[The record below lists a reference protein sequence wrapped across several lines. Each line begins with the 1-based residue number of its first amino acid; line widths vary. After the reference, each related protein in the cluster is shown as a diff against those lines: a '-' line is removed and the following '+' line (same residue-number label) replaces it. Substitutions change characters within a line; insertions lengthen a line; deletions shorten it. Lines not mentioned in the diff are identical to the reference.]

1 MKTRATRARQMS
13 SVKLVLAHNYM
24 MRPWSA
30 GSGAE
35 RGWEAGG
42 ASRGARWAGAE
53 RWARAPHS
61 LPYLCG
67 AGAPVGGAGRGAAAA
82 PVSAFDQERMPGAH
96 VVDFY
101 FERMRGGRVRQ
112 GRKYM
117 PDISYMKKW
126 ELVCTHHNQAAM
138 GPALEHLAAEDEDAA
153 IQLVALVNTKLNA
166 PICAANLL
174 YQLEQLLRQNS
185 LCLIFVAQ
193 DGIAQLLRHSAAMP
207 TEMEYVYLRCFKT
220 LITQEQGRLAVL
232 ESPEAVRVLCRYV
245 AAFESQAR
253 TRLLTTDILLLLS
266 YVDSTRVSQELEQH
280 YSRWLAAVETTITD
294 EAQWRRSPFRAQ
306 SPQQFMIDYC
316 VSTMFLI
323 NALIQGMPSY
333 QAKGKTI
340 RLLRDAG
347 IHRIFHRIVSSG
359 EKFDSEI
366 LLDEI
371 SKYQTRET
379 EINAKFVPE
388 TPPSRYVSF
397 AAQIKTIVSLTQG
410 TSLESS
416 MALVLDSIR
425 QIITSRTSAEA
436 AKLLQLFHSIFKY
449 LIAHSY
455 DREELGTESV
465 LRAALNKL
473 MDDLQSTQVNQRAV
487 QELEAAHAQI
497 EDLKKAVTKLEHQ
510 KFVTKSI
517 ISRELSAT
525 KQTLSQK
532 LDYIAELEDKLEA
545 LETQLKNEREKYER
559 EIANRDSERRLSNS
573 SVFLFAQLKNGNGL
587 PHSNVSRTPSLTR
600 SKRVSYSALLTENQ
614 SRRSFSGPEG
624 ITTSENDNPRADHTF
639 GSQSHRRTH
648 STMLSGAVS
657 PINLADLESRPLHV
671 TSPRPTLASN
681 KSKTTKPQKLGKDIA
696 TTRPLIPPPPPL
708 PPSPYSGQLGAKG
721 AAAAPSVTEAAS
733 VGTLAPAQTAMAS
746 AVHEATV
753 PGIESSAVPGET
765 TPIRVGGASR
775 LSHASWGEGTP
786 KLESVP
792 EVAAA
797 EINQEMAGSDIVGG
811 ATAQA
816 PVPLDQST
824 GAAPLPGRQ
833 APQSVPMPKCLNCPA
848 TSTDKTVI
856 SQPQLQMAR
865 EPTHDDSGAVA
876 SGLGEAC
883 TESNQGQTLE
893 NQCPAAPAAVIQ
905 TASAATQVPMGS
917 QAVAASGVPASLSRV
932 PTPAAGSAQQTC
944 EGLAGPPAHPYAE
957 VISEPLSVSELTQVL
972 ETAISPST
980 RDTEFGK
987 NALITTSPG
996 SILPPPPP
1004 LPGVLT
1010 KHVTGTSFQLQTELA
1025 PPPPPLPDVLTKHVA
1040 ASCLQPQAVPAPAP
1054 QSELKN
1060 AVVPAPPPAPPVPDV
1075 LLKNVIVP
1083 PPPPPMPEVLL
1094 RNAGA
1099 PPAPPIPD
1107 VLLKNAILPIPPPP
1121 PPPPLF
1127 DGHACPPPPPLPNF
1141 ASAAGQGLAPTMLT
1155 QQPSPPSTRI
1165 KLKQI
1170 HWDKIENI
1178 KETVWCDEQQR
1189 VSKSSELESLGI
1201 FKEIE
1206 ELFEIKPASTNLANA
1221 TASLLKAKS
1230 SRISL
1235 LSRELAQEF
1244 GINLHVFSLYTVE
1257 ELVDKVLSCDSEVM
1271 KNQGVLEFFC
1281 KEEAN
1286 NVPQSIQRLF
1296 GPYETNY
1303 LTGER
1308 PEKDPAELERADRI
1322 YLELFYNLRS
1332 YWAARSNYL
1341 LVISTFER
1349 DYFDILYKLQR
1360 IDDATKAIQSS
1371 NKLKEL
1377 FFIIVEI
1384 GNYMNQKPVQGIQ
1397 LSSLNKL
1404 AFTKTIKDNNLSF
1417 IHVLERIVRTRYPS
1431 VHDFVEGINSITGV
1445 ANIIVQH
1452 VQQEAHEFCDRIANL
1467 DRSLASGKL
1476 SDPSKFHPKDR
1487 FLQRT
1492 DTKLAQA
1499 KKKAR
1504 LLRDQ
1509 CSLTISDF
1517 EKLMLYWGENPAN
1530 PNSKNTFFQKF
1541 IDFILLFRK
1550 AAKENTE
1557 REELDRTYEK
1567 RRRLLEQTAA
1577 LQDRRRSSGLSSVPS
1592 SAGDSADKDAV
1603 DTLMRRLRD
1612 LNQDARN
1619 TRDRKTEVT
1628 RLPGRLKR
1636 KEEDEL
1642 MSRTQ
1647 EMLFDIKKI

>member
-13 SVKLVLAHNYM
+13 SVKLVLAHNYV

-42 ASRGARWAGAE
+42 VGRGARWAGAE

-67 AGAPVGGAGRGAAAA
+67 AGGSVGGGARGAAA

-101 FERMRGGRVRQ
+101 FERIRGGRARQ

-166 PICAANLL
+166 PIRAANLL

-220 LITQEQGRLAVL
+220 LISQEQGRLAVL

-280 YSRWLAAVETTITD
+280 YGRWLAAVETTITD

-371 SKYQTRET
+371 SKYQTREA

-436 AKLLQLFHSIFKY
+436 AKLLQLFQSIFKY

-487 QELEAAHAQI
+487 QELEAAHAQM
-497 EDLKKAVTKLEHQ
+497 EELKKSVAKLEHQ

-532 LDYIAELEDKLEA
+532 LDYITELEDKLEA
-545 LETQLKNEREKYER
+545 LETQLKNEREKYDR

-600 SKRVSYSALLTENQ
+600 SKRVSYSALLTETQN
-614 SRRSFSGPEG
+614 RRSFSGPEG

-639 GSQSHRRTH
+639 GPQSHRRTY
-648 STMLSGAVS
+648 STMLAGAVS
-657 PINLADLESRPLHV
+657 PINLSDLESRPLQV
-671 TSPRPTLASN
+671 GSPRPTLASN
-681 KSKTTKPQKLGKDIA
+681 KSKTTKPPKLGKDIA

-708 PPSPYSGQLGAKG
+708 PPSPYSGQLGARG
-721 AAAAPSVTEAAS
+721 AATVPSVAEAAS

-746 AVHEATV
+746 AVHAAT
-753 PGIESSAVPGET
+753 PAGSESSAIPGET

-797 EINQEMAGSDIVGG
+797 EINQEMAGSELVGG

-816 PVPLDQST
+816 PVPLDQPTSM
-824 GAAPLPGRQ
+824 APLPGRQ
-833 APQSVPMPKCLNCPA
+833 VLQSTPMHKCLHHPA
-848 TSTDKTVI
+848 TGTEKPTR
-856 SQPQLQMAR
+856 QQLQMAR
-865 EPTHDDSGAVA
+865 ESAGGDHSVGTPGID
-876 SGLGEAC
+876 EAC
-883 TESNQGQTLE
+883 TDGKQEHLLE
-893 NQCPAAPAAVIQ
+893 HPYPVAPAAVIQ
-905 TASAATQVPMGS
+905 TASAAAQVPMDS
-917 QAVAASGVPASLSRV
+917 QVVSTSQVPASPSHV
-932 PTPAAGSAQQTC
+932 PIAAAGAVQHAG
-944 EGLAGPPAHPYAE
+944 EGLAGSPADPHAE
-957 VISEPLSVSELTQVL
+957 VVSEPLSVSELTQVL
-972 ETAISPST
+972 ETAIPPPPPPPPPPAS
-980 RDTEFGK
+980 EFGK
-987 NALITTSPG
+987 KALITTSSG
-996 SILPPPPP
+996 SVPPPPP
-1004 LPGVLT
+1004 LPNVLT
-1010 KHVTGTSFQLQTELA
+1010 KHATASPLPLQA
-1025 PPPPPLPDVLTKHVA
+1025 APPPPPPPPPPLPEL
-1040 ASCLQPQAVPAPAP
+1040 L
-1054 QSELKN
+1054 LKN
-1060 AVVPAPPPAPPVPDV
+1060 AVVPAPPLAPPIPDV

-1094 RNAGA
+1094 RNAVA

-1121 PPPPLF
+1121 PPPPPPHQIF
-1127 DGHACPPPPPLPNF
+1127 DGSCPPPPPLPNF
-1141 ASAAGQGLAPTMLT
+1141 SSAAGQGPVPSMLA
-1155 QQPSPPSTRI
+1155 QQPSPPSTRV

-1178 KETVWCDEQQR
+1178 KETVWCDEKQR

-1230 SRISL
+1230 SRISF

-1257 ELVDKVLSCDSEVM
+1257 ELVDKVLSCDNEVM

-1296 GPYETNY
+1296 APYETNY

-1404 AFTKTIKDNNLSF
+1404 AFTKTSKDNNLSF

-1431 VHDFVEGINSITGV
+1431 VHDFVDGINSITGV

-1476 SDPSKFHPKDR
+1476 SDPSKFHPQDR

-1530 PNSKNTFFQKF
+1530 PSSKNTFFQKF

-1619 TRDRKTEVT
+1619 TRDRKADVP
-1628 RLPGRLKR
+1628 RLAARLKR